1 MRWEF
6 FFLSVFWVFFFFP
19 SLPWQKE
26 KKNNVLKAEQETN
39 TIKYFALP
47 AKDI

>member
-1 MRWEF
+1 MTQY
-6 FFLSVFWVFFFFP
+6 FFFFP
-19 SLPWQKE
+19 SPSQGKKE
-26 KKNNVLKAEQETN
+26 IVPKAEQAETN